1 MLNKKLKRIGSF
13 VASLATACIFAVANS
28 SPSIVRAAGSD
39 TSNAVADLPL
49 IEISM
54 EDANPKETIK
64 NLVIQNRAQFDKNID
79 INNVDFAKSTSEI
92 SDFDRTVSGLQA
104 VTAKINLVYRNQ
116 KAKNGS
122 DNSVGYSLVQNVVV
136 KVEQNGA
143 PILKLKSDKVVVNNG
158 DKWNPASYISYVN
171 DDSGVLPI
179 LQYSGNVNM
188 NKDGH
193 YVVTYTAIDRDGN
206 STSATLDVIVRTPTE
221 VKETIE
227 KDKKDA
233 EKKKQELEEKRKR
246 EEERKEAS
254 DDLDSRG
261 SSNPLRGGG
270 NNPYGGGW
278 SNCTFG
284 AWQAAH
290 DRSGVNLPN
299 WGNAGSWIA
308 NARRTGYATGSTP
321 RVGSVVVYSHH
332 VAYVTEVS
340 GNRIHIVEGNF
351 NGHYNERWVSRY
363 GTGTQSL
370 RGYIY
375 LK

>member
-1 MLNKKLKRIGSF
+1 M
-13 VASLATACIFAVANS
+13 
-28 SPSIVRAAGSD
+28 
-39 TSNAVADLPL
+39 
-49 IEISM
+49 
-54 EDANPKETIK
+54 
-64 NLVIQNRAQFDKNID
+64 
-79 INNVDFAKSTSEI
+79 
-92 SDFDRTVSGLQA
+92 
-104 VTAKINLVYRNQ
+104 
-116 KAKNGS
+116 
-122 DNSVGYSLVQNVVV
+122 
-136 KVEQNGA
+136 
-143 PILKLKSDKVVVNNG
+143 
-158 DKWNPASYISYVN
+158 
-171 DDSGVLPI
+171 
-179 LQYSGNVNM
+179 
-188 NKDGH
+188 
-193 YVVTYTAIDRDGN
+193 
-206 STSATLDVIVRTPTE
+206 
-221 VKETIE
+221 KETIE

-254 DDLDSRG
+254 DDLDSHG